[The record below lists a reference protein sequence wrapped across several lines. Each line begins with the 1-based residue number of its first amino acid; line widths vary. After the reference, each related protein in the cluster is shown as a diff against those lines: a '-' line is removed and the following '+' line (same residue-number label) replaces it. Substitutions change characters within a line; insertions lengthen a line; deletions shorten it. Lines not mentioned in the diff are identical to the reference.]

1 MPKQPPDLDTK
12 AAFARRVGV
21 SKPRISQLIARGLP
35 VRSDGKI
42 DVAAALAWME
52 GALDP
57 AKRAEQKRSSPVVTP
72 AVTAD
77 NEGEGEAAAAGGSGS
92 LVAAKTEH
100 EWLKVR
106 RAQTALAKERG
117 DLVDRAEAGR
127 AMFAYARAERDAW
140 LAWVARV
147 APEIAAEAGAD
158 IRLIASMLDRAVR
171 EHLAEL
177 ADRPPPKILGD
188 G

>member
-1 MPKQPPDLDTK
+1 MAKLPSTSETK
-12 AAFARRVGV
+12 AEFARRVGL
-21 SKPRISQLIARGLP
+21 SKARISQLIGRGMP
-35 VRSDGKI
+35 VQSDGKI
-42 DVAAALAWME
+42 DVSAALTWME
-52 GALDP
+52 STLDP
-57 AKRAEQKRSSPVVTP
+57 TKRAEQKRAAP
-72 AVTAD
+72 APIATID
-77 NEGEGEAAAAGGSGS
+77 DEGDEGDGPAAGS
-92 LVAAKTEH
+92 LVKAKTEH

-117 DLVDRAEAGR
+117 ELVDRAEAGR
-127 AMFAYARAERDAW
+127 AFFAFARAERDAW

-147 APEIAAEAGAD
+147 APEMAAEAGAD
-158 IRLIASMLDRAVR
+158 VRLIASMLDRSVR